1 MTKMYNKLVRDKIPS
16 IIAADG
22 KKLKTRILNDEEHL
36 QALIKKLGEELSEF
50 EEALSVE
57 ELADLQEIIHAIADA
72 IGTNKQ
78 ELEKVRAEKAEKRGG
93 FNNKIF
99 LESVED

>member
-1 MTKMYNKLVRDKIPS
+1 MTKVYNKLVRDKIPA

-22 KKLKTRILNDEEHL
+22 KKLKSRILNDEEHL
-36 QALIKKLGEELSEF
+36 QALIKKLSEELKEF

-78 ELEKVRAEKAEKRGG
+78 ELEKVREEKAEKRGG
-93 FNNKIF
+93 FNQKIF

>member
-1 MTKMYNKLVRDKIPS
+1 MTKVYNKLVRDKIPA

-22 KKLKTRILNDEEHL
+22 KKLRSRILNDEEHL
-36 QALIKKLGEELSEF
+36 QALIKKLSEELKEF

-93 FNNKIF
+93 FNQKIF

>member
-1 MTKMYNKLVRDKIPS
+1 MTKAYNKLVRDKIPA

-22 KKLKTRILNDEEHL
+22 KKLKSHILNDEEHL
-36 QALIKKLGEELSEF
+36 QALIKKLGEELKEF

-78 ELEKVRAEKAEKRGG
+78 GLEKVRAEKAEKRGG
-93 FNNKIF
+93 FSQKIF

>member
-1 MTKMYNKLVRDKIPS
+1 MKIYNKLVRDKIPA

-36 QALIKKLGEELSEF
+36 QALIKKLSEELIEF

-57 ELADLQEIIHAIADA
+57 ELADLQEIIHALANA
-72 IGTNKQ
+72 IGSDKK
-78 ELEKVRAEKAEKRGG
+78 ELEKVRAKKAEKRGG
-93 FNNKIF
+93 FSEKIF
-99 LESVED
+99 LEAAEE

>member
-1 MTKMYNKLVRDKIPS
+1 MKIYNKLVRDKIPA

-36 QALIKKLGEELSEF
+36 QALIKKLSEELVEF

-57 ELADLQEIIHAIADA
+57 ELADLQEIIHALADA
-72 IGTNKQ
+72 IGSSKE
-78 ELEKVRAEKAEKRGG
+78 ELEKARAKKAEKRGG
-93 FNNKIF
+93 FNEKIF
-99 LESVED
+99 LEAAEE

>member
-1 MTKMYNKLVRDKIPS
+1 MKTYNKLVRDKIPA

-36 QALIKKLGEELSEF
+36 QALIKKLSEELVEF

-57 ELADLQEIIHAIADA
+57 ELADLQEIIHALANA
-72 IGTNKQ
+72 IGSDKK
-78 ELEKVRAEKAEKRGG
+78 ELEKVRAKKAEKRGG
-93 FNNKIF
+93 FSEKIF
-99 LESVED
+99 LEAAEE

>member
-1 MTKMYNKLVRDKIPS
+1 MTKMYNKLVRDKIPA

-36 QALIKKLGEELSEF
+36 QALIKKLGEELNEF

>member
-1 MTKMYNKLVRDKIPS
+1 
-16 IIAADG
+16 
-22 KKLKTRILNDEEHL
+22 L